1 MTRGKESMPS
11 QKNIQ
16 ELAELQEKVDRS
28 TAMYVV
34 DYQGLTHQQLEEARR
49 ELGNN
54 GAEIAVAKNTLM
66 NIALKAKD
74 IDVADQLQG
83 PTATLFAYEDG
94 ISAARILKD
103 FNKKYELP
111 KIKFGI
117 FEGKV
122 VTTAD
127 VMAIANLP
135 TKDVL
140 RAKLLG
146 GMNAPISGF
155 VYVLQANISKLAQ
168 LLKAIEEK
176 KAATA

>member
-1 MTRGKESMPS
+1 MPS
-11 QKNIQ
+11 IKNQ
-16 ELAELQEKVDRS
+16 NELSELQEKVDKS

-49 ELGNN
+49 ELREN

-66 NIALKAKD
+66 NLALKAKD
-74 IDVADQLQG
+74 IDVSDQLQG

-94 ISAARILKD
+94 ISAARILKE
-103 FNKKYELP
+103 FTKKYELP

-122 VTTAD
+122 VSTAD

-135 TKDVL
+135 TKEVL
-140 RAKLLG
+140 LAKLLG

-155 VYVLQANISKLAQ
+155 VYVLNANISKLAQ
-168 LLKAIEEK
+168 VLKAIEEK
-176 KAATA
+176 KAKTS

>member
-1 MTRGKESMPS
+1 MPS
-11 QKNIQ
+11 IKNQ
-16 ELAELQEKVDRS
+16 NELSELQEKVDKS

-49 ELGNN
+49 ELREN

-66 NIALKAKD
+66 NLALKAKD
-74 IDVADQLQG
+74 IDVSDQLQG

-94 ISAARILKD
+94 ISAARILKE
-103 FNKKYELP
+103 FTKKHELP
-111 KIKFGI
+111 KIKFGV

-122 VTTAD
+122 VSTED

-135 TKDVL
+135 TKEVL
-140 RAKLLG
+140 LAKLLG

-155 VYVLQANISKLAQ
+155 VYVLNANISKLAQ
-168 LLKAIEEK
+168 VLKAIEEK
-176 KAATA
+176 KAKTS

>member
-1 MTRGKESMPS
+1 MPS
-11 QKNIQ
+11 IKNQ
-16 ELAELQEKVDRS
+16 NELAELQEKVDKS

-49 ELGNN
+49 ELGDN

-94 ISAARILKD
+94 ITAARILKE
-103 FNKKYELP
+103 FNKKYDLP

-122 VTTAD
+122 VTTENIL
-127 VMAIANLP
+127 AIANLP

-140 RAKLLG
+140 LAKLLG

-155 VYVLQANISKLAQ
+155 VYVLNANISKLAQ
-168 LLKAIEEK
+168 VLKAIEEK
-176 KAATA
+176 KQGEATN

>member
-1 MTRGKESMPS
+1 MPS
-11 QKNIQ
+11 IKNQ
-16 ELAELQEKVDRS
+16 NELSELQEKVDKS

-49 ELGNN
+49 ELREN

-74 IDVADQLQG
+74 IDVSDQLQG

-94 ISAARILKD
+94 ISAARILKE
-103 FNKKYELP
+103 FTKKYELP
-111 KIKFGI
+111 KIKFGV

-122 VTTAD
+122 VSTED

-135 TKDVL
+135 TKEVL
-140 RAKLLG
+140 LAKLLG

-155 VYVLQANISKLAQ
+155 VYVLNANISKLAQ
-168 LLKAIEEK
+168 VLKAIEEK
-176 KAATA
+176 KAKTS